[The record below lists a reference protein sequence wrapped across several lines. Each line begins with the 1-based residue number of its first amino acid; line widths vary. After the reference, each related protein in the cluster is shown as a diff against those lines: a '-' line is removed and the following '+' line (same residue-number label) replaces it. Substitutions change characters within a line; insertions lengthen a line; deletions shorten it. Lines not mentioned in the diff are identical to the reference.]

1 MEYII
6 ISFVIISVAVIIKF
20 ALNIKIKDI
29 KKLYILSIT
38 VTSFNIFYHIIC

>member
-20 ALNIKIKDI
+20 ALNIKLK
-29 KKLYILSIT
+29 ILKVKRI
-38 VTSFNIFYHIIC
+38 SF